1 MPSDQNRKIEQV
13 KFTYSHLGK
22 VFEKQTKTI
31 EEQRQKQVK
40 ALEVLRSEETKEKN
54 QVEIKSVEGD
64 FQKEM
69 RTNELKNKIGEI
81 KKLGR
86 KNWKNK
92 FKI

>member
-22 VFEKQTKTI
+22 GFEKQTKTI
-31 EEQRQKQVK
+31 E
-40 ALEVLRSEETKEKN
+40 
-54 QVEIKSVEGD
+54 VEIKSVEGD

-69 RTNELKNKIGEI
+69 RTNELKNKIDEI

-86 KNWKNK
+86 KN
-92 FKI
+92 